1 MSPRKALP
9 TALALGLTLAAGA
22 HADEGMWMP
31 TQLPELAKPLQAA
44 GFKGNPADL
53 ANVTAPPLSAVVR
66 AGGGTGSFVSA
77 DGLLLTN
84 HHVAMGV
91 IQYNSSPEHD
101 LINGGF
107 IAKDRAD
114 ERPANPD
121 FRVLVTVGFDKVTD
135 QVLAQARGKTGRAYF
150 DAVDAASKQIVADC
164 EKDGSVRCSVANMY
178 YGTDFYRIAQLELSD
193 VRLVY
198 APPRAIGNY
207 GDEIDNFM
215 WPRHTGDFTLLR
227 AYVGKDG
234 KPAAYSKD
242 NVPYQAPAHLQMSVE
257 GPKEG
262 DYAMLAGYPG
272 ITYRHRTAAEFAG
285 QIDTVLPRRV
295 SVFQQMID
303 TIEAAT
309 AKDAQARTRYASQ
322 LQSLKNNRKR
332 AAGELEGLLRSDAKA
347 QRAADETAMLAATD
361 RKYQG
366 DIKALLANLSQGA
379 AVGERD
385 LLLDQMAAQSQL
397 LRSALLLERLRI
409 ESAKPDAQRECG
421 YQQRDQA
428 MIEGVL
434 KQVQR
439 RYAPEVEK
447 ALLTTLLTRY
457 QQLPDAQR
465 VAEFDA
471 AFGRTP
477 EQLAKALDTLY
488 AGTQLGDEAQRL
500 SRFTAAREGKALAAD
515 PLIAVAGPLVAAQL
529 RIENESKTREGEQLR
544 LRPAYMQALFA
555 WRAKQGRAVYPD
567 ANRTLRISYG
577 KVEALHPRDG
587 VTYSPVTTVAGIVEK
602 NTNAYPFDA
611 PKPLLAAI
619 AKGDFGSTA
628 DPALKT
634 QTVNFLTNLD
644 TTGGNSGSPV
654 LNAKGE
660 LIGLNFDS
668 NWESVSASWWFDPR
682 YKRAVHVDMRYLRWL
697 LAKVY
702 PAPELLKEMG
712 VRPSKPVPGRRP
724 PLPGGCPL
732 IPGRCPLSVGTDV
745 PVPTNGRDP
754 PDGPMVVTHRHDLP
768 ARPAVVIY

>member
-1 MSPRKALP
+1 MPARKPLSA
-9 TALALGLTLAAGA
+9 ALALGLTLAAGA

-31 TQLPELAKPLQAA
+31 TQLPDLAKPLKAA

-53 ANVTAPPLSAVVR
+53 ANVTAAPLSAVVR
-66 AGGGTGSFVSA
+66 AGGGTGSFVSE

-91 IQYNSSPEHD
+91 IQYNSTAEHN
-101 LINGGF
+101 LIDGGF
-107 IAKDRAD
+107 IAQGRSD
-114 ERPANPD
+114 ERPSNPD
-121 FRVLVTVGFDKVTD
+121 FRVLVTTGFDKVTD
-135 QVLAQARGKTGRAYF
+135 EVLRDARGKTGRAYF
-150 DAVDAASKQIVADC
+150 DAVDRASERLVAEC
-164 EKDGSVRCSVANMY
+164 EQEGNVRCSVADMY
-178 YGTDFYRIAQLELSD
+178 YGTDFYRIRQLELSD

-234 KPAAYSKD
+234 KPAAYSPD
-242 NVPYQAPAHLQMSVE
+242 NVPYHPPAHLKMAID
-257 GPKEG
+257 GPKTG
-262 DYAMLAGYPG
+262 DFAMLAGYPG

-285 QIDTVLPRRV
+285 QIDAVLPRRV
-295 SVFQQMID
+295 AVFQQMID
-303 TIEAAT
+303 TIEATT
-309 AKDAQARTRYASQ
+309 AKDAQARTRYAAQ

-332 AAGELEGLLRSDAKA
+332 AAGELEGLLRSDAKT
-347 QRAADETAMLAATD
+347 QRATDEAAMLKATD
-361 RKYQG
+361 ATWQP
-366 DIKALLANLSQGA
+366 DIQALLGSLSQGA
-379 AVGERD
+379 SMGERD
-385 LLLDQMAAQSQL
+385 FVLEQAAAQSQL

-409 ESAKPDAQRECG
+409 ESAKPDAERESG

-428 MIEGVL
+428 LIEGTL

-447 ALLTTLLTRY
+447 ALLTNLLTRY

-465 VAEFDA
+465 VPEFDA

-477 EQLAKALDTLY
+477 AALAKALDALY
-488 AGTQLGDEAQRL
+488 SGTRLGDEAERL
-500 SRFTAAREGKALAAD
+500 GRFAAAKEGKALAHD
-515 PLIAVAGPLVAAQL
+515 PLIDLAGPLVAAQL
-529 RIENESKTREGEQLR
+529 RLEDQRKEREGEQLR

-577 KVEALHPRDG
+577 KVEALSPRDA
-587 VTYSPVTTVAGIVEK
+587 VHFDPVTTVAGIVEK
-602 NTNAYPFDA
+602 NTNAFPFDA

-628 DPALKT
+628 DPVLKT

-654 LNAKGE
+654 LNARGE

-682 YKRAVHVDMRYLRWL
+682 FKRAVHVDMRYLRWL

-702 PAPELLKEMG
+702 PAPALLKEMG
-712 VRPSKPVPGRRP
+712 V
-724 PLPGGCPL
+724 
-732 IPGRCPLSVGTDV
+732 
-745 PVPTNGRDP
+745 
-754 PDGPMVVTHRHDLP
+754 P
-768 ARPAVVIY
+768 AE

>member
-1 MSPRKALP
+1 MPARKPLSA
-9 TALALGLTLAAGA
+9 ALALGLTLAAGA

-31 TQLPELAKPLQAA
+31 TQLPDLAKPLKAA

-53 ANVTAPPLSAVVR
+53 ANVTAAPLSAVVR
-66 AGGGTGSFVSA
+66 AGGGTGSFVSE

-91 IQYNSSPEHD
+91 IQYNTTAEHN
-101 LINGGF
+101 LIDGGF
-107 IAKDRAD
+107 IAQGRSD
-114 ERPANPD
+114 ERPSNPD
-121 FRVLVTVGFDKVTD
+121 FRVLVTTGFDKVTD
-135 QVLAQARGKTGRAYF
+135 EVLRDARGKTGRAYF
-150 DAVDAASKQIVADC
+150 DAVDRASKQLVAEC
-164 EKDGSVRCSVANMY
+164 EQEGNVRCSVADMY
-178 YGTDFYRIAQLELSD
+178 YGTDFYRIRQLELSD

-234 KPAAYSKD
+234 KPAAYSPD
-242 NVPYQAPAHLQMSVE
+242 NVPYHPPAHLKMAID
-257 GPKEG
+257 GPKTG
-262 DYAMLAGYPG
+262 DFAMLAGYPG

-285 QIDTVLPRRV
+285 QIDAVLPRRV
-295 SVFQQMID
+295 AVFQQMID

-309 AKDAQARTRYASQ
+309 AKDAQARTRYAAQ

-332 AAGELEGLLRSDAKA
+332 AAGELEGLLRSDAKT
-347 QRAADETAMLAATD
+347 QRATDEAAMLKATD
-361 RKYQG
+361 AAWQP
-366 DIKALLANLSQGA
+366 DIQALLGSLSQGA
-379 AVGERD
+379 AMGERD
-385 LLLDQMAAQSQL
+385 FVLEQAAAQSQL

-409 ESAKPDAQRECG
+409 ESAKPDAERESG

-428 MIEGVL
+428 LIEGTL

-439 RYAPEVEK
+439 RYAPAVEK
-447 ALLTTLLTRY
+447 ALLTDLLTRY

-465 VAEFDA
+465 VPEFDA

-477 EQLAKALDTLY
+477 VALAKALDALY
-488 AGTQLGDEAQRL
+488 SGTRLGVEAERL
-500 SRFTAAREGKALAAD
+500 GRFAAAKEGKALAHD
-515 PLIAVAGPLVAAQL
+515 PLIDLAGPLVAAQL
-529 RIENESKTREGEQLR
+529 RLEDQRKEREGEQLR

-577 KVEALHPRDG
+577 KVEALSPRDA
-587 VTYSPVTTVAGIVEK
+587 VHFDPVTTVAGIVEK
-602 NTNAYPFDA
+602 NTNAFPFDA

-628 DPALKT
+628 DPVLKT

-654 LNAKGE
+654 LNARGE

-682 YKRAVHVDMRYLRWL
+682 FKRAVHVDMRYLRWL

-712 VRPSKPVPGRRP
+712 V
-724 PLPGGCPL
+724 
-732 IPGRCPLSVGTDV
+732 
-745 PVPTNGRDP
+745 
-754 PDGPMVVTHRHDLP
+754 P
-768 ARPAVVIY
+768 AE

>member
-1 MSPRKALP
+1 MVPGCFVLPEMPMSARTALT
-9 TALALGLTLAAGA
+9 TALALALTLAASA

-31 TQLPELAKPLQAA
+31 TQLPELAKPLKAA

-91 IQYNSSPEHD
+91 IQYNSSPEHN
-101 LINGGF
+101 LIDNGF
-107 IAKDRAD
+107 IASGRSD

-121 FRVLVTVGFDKVTD
+121 FRVLVTTGFDKVTHE
-135 QVLAQARGKTGRAYF
+135 VLRDARGKTGRAYF
-150 DAVDAASKQIVADC
+150 DAVDKASKRLVAEC
-164 EKDGSVRCSVANMY
+164 ESAGNVRCSIADMY
-178 YGTDFYRIAQLELSD
+178 YGTDFYRIRQLELSD

-234 KPAAYSKD
+234 KPAAYSPD
-242 NVPYQAPAHLQMSVE
+242 NVPYQPPAHLKMALD
-257 GPKEG
+257 GPKTG

-285 QIDTVLPRRV
+285 QIDAVLPRRV
-295 SVFQQMID
+295 DVFQQMID

-347 QRAADETAMLAATD
+347 QRASDEAAMLQATD
-361 RKYQG
+361 AQYQG
-366 DIKALLANLSQGA
+366 DIQALFASLSQGA
-379 AVGERD
+379 SVGERD
-385 LLLDQMAAQSQL
+385 LLLDLAASQSQL
-397 LRSALLLERLRI
+397 LRSALMLERLRI
-409 ESAKPDAQRECG
+409 ESAKPDAERETG

-428 MIEGVL
+428 LIEGTL

-439 RYAPEVEK
+439 RYAPAVEK
-447 ALLTTLLTRY
+447 ALLTNLLTRY

-465 VAEFDA
+465 VPEFDA

-477 EQLAKALDTLY
+477 AALAKALDTLY
-488 AGTQLGDEAQRL
+488 AGTVLGDEAQRL
-500 SRFTAAREGKALAAD
+500 SRFAAAKEGKALAAD
-515 PLIAVAGPLVAAQL
+515 PLIDLAGPLVAAQL
-529 RIENESKTREGEQLR
+529 RLEDQRKQREGEQLR

-577 KVEALHPRDG
+577 KVEALSPRDA
-587 VTYSPVTTVAGIVEK
+587 VHFDPVTTVAGIVEK

-628 DPALKT
+628 DPVLKT

-654 LNAKGE
+654 LNARGE

-682 YKRAVHVDMRYLRWL
+682 FKRAVHVDMRYLRWL

-712 VRPSKPVPGRRP
+712 
-724 PLPGGCPL
+724 
-732 IPGRCPLSVGTDV
+732 
-745 PVPTNGRDP
+745 
-754 PDGPMVVTHRHDLP
+754 LP
-768 ARPAVVIY
+768 AE

>member
-1 MSPRKALP
+1 MPARKPLSA
-9 TALALGLTLAAGA
+9 ALALGLTLAAGA

-31 TQLPELAKPLQAA
+31 TQLPDLAKPLKAA

-53 ANVTAPPLSAVVR
+53 ANVTAAPLSAVVR
-66 AGGGTGSFVSA
+66 AGGGTGSFVSE

-91 IQYNSSPEHD
+91 IQYNTTAEHN
-101 LINGGF
+101 LIDGGF
-107 IAKDRAD
+107 IAQGRSD
-114 ERPANPD
+114 ERPSNPD
-121 FRVLVTVGFDKVTD
+121 FRVLVTTGFDKVTD
-135 QVLAQARGKTGRAYF
+135 EVLRDARGKTGRAYF
-150 DAVDAASKQIVADC
+150 DAVDRASKRLVAEC
-164 EKDGSVRCSVANMY
+164 EQEGNVRCSVADMY
-178 YGTDFYRIAQLELSD
+178 YGTDFYRIRQLELSD

-234 KPAAYSKD
+234 KPAAYSPD
-242 NVPYQAPAHLQMSVE
+242 NVPYHPPAHLKMAVD
-257 GPKEG
+257 GPKTG
-262 DYAMLAGYPG
+262 DFAMLAGYPG

-295 SVFQQMID
+295 AVFQQMID
-303 TIEAAT
+303 TIEAAA
-309 AKDAQARTRYASQ
+309 AKDAQARTRYAAQ

-332 AAGELEGLLRSDAKA
+332 AAGELEGLLRSDART
-347 QRAADETAMLAATD
+347 QRATDEAAMLKATD
-361 RKYQG
+361 AALQP
-366 DIKALLANLSQGA
+366 DIQALLGSLSQGA
-379 AVGERD
+379 SMGERD
-385 LLLDQMAAQSQL
+385 FVLEQAAAQSQL

-409 ESAKPDAQRECG
+409 ESAKPDAERESG

-428 MIEGVL
+428 LIEGTL

-439 RYAPEVEK
+439 RYAPSVEK
-447 ALLTTLLTRY
+447 ALLTDLLTRY

-465 VAEFDA
+465 VPEFDA

-477 EQLAKALDTLY
+477 AALAKALDALY
-488 AGTQLGDEAQRL
+488 SGTRLGDEAERL
-500 SRFTAAREGKALAAD
+500 SRFAAAKEGRPLAHD
-515 PLIAVAGPLVAAQL
+515 PLIDLAGPLVIAQL
-529 RIENESKTREGEQLR
+529 RLEDQRKEREGEQLR

-577 KVEALHPRDG
+577 KVEALSPRDA
-587 VTYSPVTTVAGIVEK
+587 VRFDPVTTVAGIVEK

-628 DPALKT
+628 DPVLKT

-654 LNAKGE
+654 LNARGE

-682 YKRAVHVDMRYLRWL
+682 FKRAVHVDMRYLRWL

-702 PAPELLKEMG
+702 PAPGLLQEMG
-712 VRPSKPVPGRRP
+712 V
-724 PLPGGCPL
+724 
-732 IPGRCPLSVGTDV
+732 
-745 PVPTNGRDP
+745 
-754 PDGPMVVTHRHDLP
+754 P
-768 ARPAVVIY
+768 AE

>member
-1 MSPRKALP
+1 MNRKPLTA
-9 TALALGLTLAAGA
+9 ALALGLAVAATA

-31 TQLPELAKPLQAA
+31 TQLPELAKSMKAA
-44 GFKGNPADL
+44 GFKGNPSGLAD
-53 ANVTAPPLSAVVR
+53 VTAPPLSAVVR
-66 AGGGTGSFVSA
+66 AGGGTGSFVSPE
-77 DGLLLTN
+77 GLLLTN

-101 LINGGF
+101 FIADGF
-107 IAKDRAD
+107 IATGRAD

-121 FRVLVTVGFDKVTD
+121 FRVMVTVGFDKVTD
-135 QVLAQARGKTGRAYF
+135 EVLADARGKTGRAYY
-150 DAVDAASKQIVADC
+150 DAVDRAGKRIVAEC
-164 EKDGSVRCSVANMY
+164 EADGAVRCSVANMY
-178 YGTDFYRIAQLELSD
+178 YGTDFYRIRQLELQD

-227 AYVGKDG
+227 AYVGRDG
-234 KPAAYSKD
+234 KPAAYSPD
-242 NVPYQAPAHLQMSVE
+242 NVPYAPPAHLKLSLE

-272 ITYRHRTAAEFAG
+272 ITYRHRTAGEFAS

-295 SVFQQMID
+295 EVFQQLID

-309 AKDAQARTRYASQ
+309 AADAAARTRYASQ

-332 AAGELEGLLRSDAKA
+332 AAGELEGLLRSDAKTR
-347 QRAADETAMLAATD
+347 RAADEQAMLAATD
-361 RKYQG
+361 GKYRG
-366 DIKALLANLSQGA
+366 DIDALLVSLSQGDA
-379 AVGERD
+379 LAERD
-385 LLLDQMAAQSQL
+385 FLLELIAGQTQL

-409 ESAKPDAQRECG
+409 ESTRPDAERESG

-428 MIEGVL
+428 LIEGTL

-439 RYAPEVEK
+439 RYDPAVEK
-447 ALLTTLLTRY
+447 VLLTALLTRY

-465 VAEFDA
+465 VPEFDA

-477 EQLAKALDTLY
+477 AQLGKALDALY
-488 AGTQLGDEAQRL
+488 AGTRLGEEGERL
-500 SRFTAAREGKALAAD
+500 ARFAAAREGKPLAAD
-515 PLIAVAGPLVAAQL
+515 PLLAATAPLVAAQL
-529 RIENESKTREGEQLR
+529 RLENERKEREGEQLR

-555 WRAKQGRAVYPD
+555 WRSSQGRALYPD

-577 KVEALHPRDG
+577 KVEALHPRDA
-587 VTYSPVTTVAGIVEK
+587 VHFPPVTTVAGIVEK
-602 NTNAYPFDA
+602 NTDAYPFDA
-611 PKPLLAAI
+611 PRPLLDAI
-619 AKGDFGSTA
+619 AKGDFGNTA

-668 NWESVSASWWFDPR
+668 NWESVSANWWFDPR
-682 YKRAVHVDMRYLRWL
+682 YKRAVHVDMRYMRWL
-697 LAKVY
+697 MAKVY
-702 PAPELLKEMG
+702 PAPGLLAEMG
-712 VRPSKPVPGRRP
+712 VPQE
-724 PLPGGCPL
+724 
-732 IPGRCPLSVGTDV
+732 
-745 PVPTNGRDP
+745 
-754 PDGPMVVTHRHDLP
+754 
-768 ARPAVVIY
+768 

>member
-1 MSPRKALP
+1 MPARKPLSA
-9 TALALGLTLAAGA
+9 ALALGLTLAAGA

-31 TQLPELAKPLQAA
+31 TQLPDLAKPLKAA

-53 ANVTAPPLSAVVR
+53 ANVTAAPLSAVVR
-66 AGGGTGSFVSA
+66 AGGGTGSFVSE

-91 IQYNSSPEHD
+91 IQYNSTAEHN
-101 LINGGF
+101 LIDGGF
-107 IAKDRAD
+107 IAQGRSD
-114 ERPANPD
+114 ERPSNPD
-121 FRVLVTVGFDKVTD
+121 FRVLVTTGFDKVTD
-135 QVLAQARGKTGRAYF
+135 EVLRDARGKTGRAYF
-150 DAVDAASKQIVADC
+150 DAVDRASKRLVAEC
-164 EKDGSVRCSVANMY
+164 EQEGNVRCSVADMY
-178 YGTDFYRIAQLELSD
+178 YGTDFYRIRQLELSD

-234 KPAAYSKD
+234 KPAAYSPD
-242 NVPYQAPAHLQMSVE
+242 NVPYHPPAHLKMAID
-257 GPKEG
+257 GPKTG
-262 DYAMLAGYPG
+262 DFAMLAGYPG

-295 SVFQQMID
+295 AVFQQMID
-303 TIEAAT
+303 TIEATT
-309 AKDAQARTRYASQ
+309 AKDAQARTRYAAQ

-332 AAGELEGLLRSDAKA
+332 AAGELEGLLRSDAKT
-347 QRAADETAMLAATD
+347 QRATDEAAMLKATD
-361 RKYQG
+361 ATWQP
-366 DIKALLANLSQGA
+366 DIQALLGSLSKGA
-379 AVGERD
+379 SMGERD
-385 LLLDQMAAQSQL
+385 FVLEQAAAQSQL

-409 ESAKPDAQRECG
+409 ESAKPDAERESG

-428 MIEGVL
+428 LIEGTL

-447 ALLTTLLTRY
+447 ALLTNLLTRY

-465 VAEFDA
+465 VPEFDA

-477 EQLAKALDTLY
+477 AALAKALDALY
-488 AGTQLGDEAQRL
+488 SGTRLGDEAERL
-500 SRFTAAREGKALAAD
+500 SRFAAAKEGKALAHD
-515 PLIAVAGPLVAAQL
+515 PLIDLAGPLVAAQL
-529 RIENESKTREGEQLR
+529 RLEGERKEREGEQLR

-577 KVEALHPRDG
+577 KVEALSPRDA
-587 VTYSPVTTVAGIVEK
+587 VHFDPVTTVAGIVEK
-602 NTNAYPFDA
+602 NTNAFPFDA

-628 DPALKT
+628 DPVLKT

-654 LNAKGE
+654 LNARGE

-682 YKRAVHVDMRYLRWL
+682 FKRAVHVDMRYLRWL

-702 PAPELLKEMG
+702 PAPALLKEMG
-712 VRPSKPVPGRRP
+712 V
-724 PLPGGCPL
+724 
-732 IPGRCPLSVGTDV
+732 
-745 PVPTNGRDP
+745 
-754 PDGPMVVTHRHDLP
+754 P
-768 ARPAVVIY
+768 AE

>member
-1 MSPRKALP
+1 MPARTPLVA
-9 TALALGLTLAAGA
+9 ALALGLTFAAGA

-31 TQLPELAKPLQAA
+31 TQLPDLAKPLKAA

-66 AGGGTGSFVSA
+66 AGGGTGSFVSD

-91 IQYNSSPEHD
+91 IQYNSTAEHN
-101 LINGGF
+101 LIDGGF
-107 IAKDRAD
+107 IAQGRAD
-114 ERPANPD
+114 ERPSNPD
-121 FRVLVTVGFDKVTD
+121 FRVLVTTGFDKVTD
-135 QVLAQARGKTGRAYF
+135 EVLRDARGKTGRAYF
-150 DAVDAASKQIVADC
+150 DAVDRASKRLVAEC
-164 EKDGSVRCSVANMY
+164 EQEGNVRCSVADMY
-178 YGTDFYRIAQLELSD
+178 YGTDFYRIRQLELSD

-234 KPAAYSKD
+234 KPAAYSPD
-242 NVPYQAPAHLQMSVE
+242 NVPYHPPAHLKMAID
-257 GPKEG
+257 GPKTG

-285 QIDTVLPRRV
+285 QIDAVLPRRV
-295 SVFQQMID
+295 AVFQQMID

-309 AKDAQARTRYASQ
+309 AKDAQARTRYAAQ

-332 AAGELEGLLRSDAKA
+332 AAGELEGLLRSDAKT
-347 QRAADETAMLAATD
+347 QRAADEAAMLKATD
-361 RKYQG
+361 AAWQP
-366 DIKALLANLSQGA
+366 DIQALFGSLSQGA
-379 AVGERD
+379 SMGERD
-385 LLLDQMAAQSQL
+385 FVLEQAATQSQL
-397 LRSALLLERLRI
+397 LRSALMLERLRI
-409 ESAKPDAQRECG
+409 ESAKPDAERESG

-428 MIEGVL
+428 LIEGTL

-439 RYAPEVEK
+439 RYAPDVEK
-447 ALLTTLLTRY
+447 ALLTDLFTRY

-465 VAEFDA
+465 LPEFDA

-477 EQLAKALDTLY
+477 AALAKALDTLY
-488 AGTQLGDEAQRL
+488 AGTRLGEEAERL
-500 SRFTAAREGKALAAD
+500 TRFAAAKSGQPLAHD
-515 PLIAVAGPLVAAQL
+515 PLIDLAGPLVAAQL
-529 RIENESKTREGEQLR
+529 RLEDQRKDREGEQLR

-577 KVEALHPRDG
+577 KVEALSPRDA
-587 VTYSPVTTVAGIVEK
+587 VHFDPVTTVAGIVEK
-602 NTNAYPFDA
+602 NTNAFPFDA

-628 DPALKT
+628 DPVLKT

-654 LNAKGE
+654 LNARGE

-682 YKRAVHVDMRYLRWL
+682 FKRAVHVDMRYLRWL

-712 VRPSKPVPGRRP
+712 V
-724 PLPGGCPL
+724 
-732 IPGRCPLSVGTDV
+732 
-745 PVPTNGRDP
+745 
-754 PDGPMVVTHRHDLP
+754 P
-768 ARPAVVIY
+768 AN

>member
-1 MSPRKALP
+1 MPARKPLSA
-9 TALALGLTLAAGA
+9 ALALGLTLAAGA

-31 TQLPELAKPLQAA
+31 TQLPDLAKPLKAA

-53 ANVTAPPLSAVVR
+53 ANVTAAPLSAVVR
-66 AGGGTGSFVSA
+66 AGGGTGSFVSE

-91 IQYNSSPEHD
+91 IQYNTTAEHN
-101 LINGGF
+101 LIDGGF
-107 IAKDRAD
+107 IAQGRTD
-114 ERPANPD
+114 ERPSNPD
-121 FRVLVTVGFDKVTD
+121 FRVLVTTGFDKVTD
-135 QVLAQARGKTGRAYF
+135 EVLRDARGKTGRAYF
-150 DAVDAASKQIVADC
+150 DAVDRASKQLVAEC
-164 EKDGSVRCSVANMY
+164 EQEGNVRCSVADMY
-178 YGTDFYRIAQLELSD
+178 YGTDFYRIRQLELSD

-234 KPAAYSKD
+234 KPAAYSPD
-242 NVPYQAPAHLQMSVE
+242 NVPYHPPAHLKMAID
-257 GPKEG
+257 GPKTG
-262 DYAMLAGYPG
+262 DFAMLAGYPG

-285 QIDTVLPRRV
+285 QIDAVLPRRV
-295 SVFQQMID
+295 AVFQQMID

-309 AKDAQARTRYASQ
+309 AKDAQARTRYAAQ

-332 AAGELEGLLRSDAKA
+332 AAGELEGLLRSDAKT
-347 QRAADETAMLAATD
+347 QRATDEAAMLKVTDAAW
-361 RKYQG
+361 QP
-366 DIKALLANLSQGA
+366 DIQALLGSLSQGA
-379 AVGERD
+379 SMGERD
-385 LLLDQMAAQSQL
+385 FVLEQAAAQSQL

-409 ESAKPDAQRECG
+409 ESAKPDAERESG

-428 MIEGVL
+428 LIEGTL

-439 RYAPEVEK
+439 RYAPAVEK
-447 ALLTTLLTRY
+447 ALLTDLLTRY

-465 VAEFDA
+465 VPEFDA

-477 EQLAKALDTLY
+477 AALAKALDALY
-488 AGTQLGDEAQRL
+488 SGTRLGDEAERL
-500 SRFTAAREGKALAAD
+500 GRFAAAKEGKALAHD
-515 PLIAVAGPLVAAQL
+515 PLIDLAGPLVAAQL
-529 RIENESKTREGEQLR
+529 RLEDQRKEREGEQLR

-577 KVEALHPRDG
+577 KVEALSPRDA
-587 VTYSPVTTVAGIVEK
+587 VHFDPVTTVAGIVEK
-602 NTNAYPFDA
+602 NTNAFPFDA

-628 DPALKT
+628 DPVLKT

-654 LNAKGE
+654 LNARGE

-682 YKRAVHVDMRYLRWL
+682 FKRAVHVDMRYLRWL

-702 PAPELLKEMG
+702 PAPALLKEMG
-712 VRPSKPVPGRRP
+712 V
-724 PLPGGCPL
+724 
-732 IPGRCPLSVGTDV
+732 
-745 PVPTNGRDP
+745 
-754 PDGPMVVTHRHDLP
+754 P
-768 ARPAVVIY
+768 AE

>member
-1 MSPRKALP
+1 MSLRNALP
-9 TALALGLTLAAGA
+9 TALAIGLGLAATA
-22 HADEGMWMP
+22 QADEGMWMP
-31 TQLPELAKPLQAA
+31 TQLPDLAEPLAKA
-44 GFKGNPADL
+44 GFRGDPAAL
-53 ANVTAPPLSAVVR
+53 ADVTAPPLSAVVR

-91 IQYNSSPEHD
+91 IQYNSTPQHD
-101 LINGGF
+101 LINEGF
-107 IAKDRAD
+107 IARDRAD

-135 QVLAQARGKTGRAYF
+135 EVLAKARGKTGRAYH
-150 DAVDAASKQIVADC
+150 DAVDRARKQIVAAC
-164 EKDGSVRCSVANMY
+164 EAPGNVRCSVADMY
-178 YGTDFYRIAQLELSD
+178 YGTDFYRVTQLELSD

-234 KPAAYSKD
+234 KPAAYSPD
-242 NVPYQAPAHLQMSVE
+242 NVPYQAPAHLKMSVE
-257 GPKEG
+257 GPEAG

-272 ITYRHRTAAEFAG
+272 ITYRHRTAAEFAS

-295 SVFQQMID
+295 ALFQQLID

-309 AKDAQARTRYASQ
+309 AADPQARTRYASQ

-347 QRAADETAMLAATD
+347 QRAADEQAMLAATD
-361 RKYQG
+361 ARYQG
-366 DIKALLANLSQGA
+366 DIRALLATLSQGA

-385 LLLDQMAAQSQL
+385 LLLDTMAAQSQL
-397 LRSALLLERLRI
+397 LRSALTLERLRI
-409 ESAKPDAQRECG
+409 ESAKPDAERESG
-421 YQQRDQA
+421 FQQRDQA
-428 MIEGVL
+428 LIEGVL

-439 RYAPEVEK
+439 RYDPAVEK
-447 ALLTTLLTRY
+447 ALLAALLVRY

-471 AFGRTP
+471 AFGRNP
-477 EQLAKALDTLY
+477 ARMGKVLDDLY
-488 AGTQLGDEAQRL
+488 ANTRLGSEDERL
-500 SRFTAAREGKALAAD
+500 SRFAAARQGKALAPD
-515 PLIAVAGPLVAAQL
+515 PLIALAGPLVAAQL
-529 RIENESKTREGEQLR
+529 RLENQAKQRDGEQLR

-577 KVEALHPRDG
+577 KVEALHPRDA
-587 VTYSPVTTVAGIVEK
+587 VSFAPVTTVAGIVEK
-602 NTNAYPFDA
+602 NTDAYPFDA

-619 AKGDFGSTA
+619 AKGDFGTTA
-628 DPALKT
+628 DPALGT

-702 PAPELLKEMG
+702 PAPALLEEMG
-712 VRPSKPVPGRRP
+712 V
-724 PLPGGCPL
+724 
-732 IPGRCPLSVGTDV
+732 
-745 PVPTNGRDP
+745 
-754 PDGPMVVTHRHDLP
+754 P
-768 ARPAVVIY
+768 AE

>member
-135 QVLAQARGKTGRAYF
+135 QVLAQAKGKTGRAYF
-150 DAVDAASKQIVADC
+150 DAVDAASKQIVAEC

-285 QIDTVLPRRV
+285 QIDAVLPRRV

-347 QRAADETAMLAATD
+347 QRAADETAMLAVTD

-385 LLLDQMAAQSQL
+385 LLLDQIAAQSQL

-409 ESAKPDAQRECG
+409 ESAKPDAQRESG

-457 QQLPDAQR
+457 Q
-465 VAEFDA
+465 
-471 AFGRTP
+471 
-477 EQLAKALDTLY
+477 
-488 AGTQLGDEAQRL
+488 
-500 SRFTAAREGKALAAD
+500 
-515 PLIAVAGPLVAAQL
+515 
-529 RIENESKTREGEQLR
+529 
-544 LRPAYMQALFA
+544 
-555 WRAKQGRAVYPD
+555 
-567 ANRTLRISYG
+567 
-577 KVEALHPRDG
+577 
-587 VTYSPVTTVAGIVEK
+587 
-602 NTNAYPFDA
+602 
-611 PKPLLAAI
+611 
-619 AKGDFGSTA
+619 
-628 DPALKT
+628 
-634 QTVNFLTNLD
+634 
-644 TTGGNSGSPV
+644 
-654 LNAKGE
+654 
-660 LIGLNFDS
+660 
-668 NWESVSASWWFDPR
+668 
-682 YKRAVHVDMRYLRWL
+682 
-697 LAKVY
+697 
-702 PAPELLKEMG
+702 
-712 VRPSKPVPGRRP
+712 
-724 PLPGGCPL
+724 
-732 IPGRCPLSVGTDV
+732 
-745 PVPTNGRDP
+745 
-754 PDGPMVVTHRHDLP
+754 
-768 ARPAVVIY
+768 

>member
-1 MSPRKALP
+1 MPARKPLSA
-9 TALALGLTLAAGA
+9 ALALGLTLAAGA

-31 TQLPELAKPLQAA
+31 TQLPDLAKPLKAA

-53 ANVTAPPLSAVVR
+53 ANVTAAPLSAVVR
-66 AGGGTGSFVSA
+66 AGGGTGSFVSE

-91 IQYNSSPEHD
+91 IQYNTTAEHN
-101 LINGGF
+101 LIDGGF
-107 IAKDRAD
+107 IAQGRSD
-114 ERPANPD
+114 ERPSNPD
-121 FRVLVTVGFDKVTD
+121 FRVLVTTGFDKVTD
-135 QVLAQARGKTGRAYF
+135 EVLRDARGKTGRAYF
-150 DAVDAASKQIVADC
+150 DAVDRASKQLVAEC
-164 EKDGSVRCSVANMY
+164 EQEGNVRCSVADMY
-178 YGTDFYRIAQLELSD
+178 YGTDFYRIRQLELSD

-234 KPAAYSKD
+234 KPAAYSPD
-242 NVPYQAPAHLQMSVE
+242 NVPYHPPAHLKMAID
-257 GPKEG
+257 GPKTG
-262 DYAMLAGYPG
+262 DFAMLAGYPG

-285 QIDTVLPRRV
+285 QIDAVLPRRV
-295 SVFQQMID
+295 AVFQQMID

-309 AKDAQARTRYASQ
+309 AKDAQARTRYAAQ

-332 AAGELEGLLRSDAKA
+332 AAGELEGLLRSDAKT
-347 QRAADETAMLAATD
+347 QRATDEAAMLKATD
-361 RKYQG
+361 AAWQP
-366 DIKALLANLSQGA
+366 DIQALLGSLSQGA
-379 AVGERD
+379 AMGERD
-385 LLLDQMAAQSQL
+385 FVLEQAAAQSQL

-409 ESAKPDAQRECG
+409 ESAKPDAERESG

-428 MIEGVL
+428 LIEGTL

-439 RYAPEVEK
+439 RYAPAVEK
-447 ALLTTLLTRY
+447 ALLTDLLTRY

-465 VAEFDA
+465 VPEFDA

-477 EQLAKALDTLY
+477 AALAKALDALY
-488 AGTQLGDEAQRL
+488 SGTRLGDEAERL
-500 SRFTAAREGKALAAD
+500 GRFAAAKEGKALAHD
-515 PLIAVAGPLVAAQL
+515 PLIDLAGPLVAAQL
-529 RIENESKTREGEQLR
+529 RLEDQRKEREGEQLR

-577 KVEALHPRDG
+577 KVEALSPRDA
-587 VTYSPVTTVAGIVEK
+587 VHFDPVTTVAGIVEK
-602 NTNAYPFDA
+602 NTNAFPFDA

-628 DPALKT
+628 DPVLKT

-654 LNAKGE
+654 LNARGE

-682 YKRAVHVDMRYLRWL
+682 FKRAVHVDMRYLRWL

-712 VRPSKPVPGRRP
+712 V
-724 PLPGGCPL
+724 
-732 IPGRCPLSVGTDV
+732 
-745 PVPTNGRDP
+745 
-754 PDGPMVVTHRHDLP
+754 P
-768 ARPAVVIY
+768 AE

>member
-1 MSPRKALP
+1 MPARKPLSA
-9 TALALGLTLAAGA
+9 ALALGLTLAAGA

-31 TQLPELAKPLQAA
+31 TQLPDLAKPLKAA

-53 ANVTAPPLSAVVR
+53 ANVTAAPLSAVVR
-66 AGGGTGSFVSA
+66 AGGGTGSFVSE

-91 IQYNSSPEHD
+91 IQYNSTAEHN
-101 LINGGF
+101 LIDGGF
-107 IAKDRAD
+107 IAQGRSD
-114 ERPANPD
+114 ERPSNPD
-121 FRVLVTVGFDKVTD
+121 FRVLVTTGFDKVTD
-135 QVLAQARGKTGRAYF
+135 EVLRDARGKTGRAYF
-150 DAVDAASKQIVADC
+150 DAVDRASKRLVAEC
-164 EKDGSVRCSVANMY
+164 EQEGNVRCSVADMY
-178 YGTDFYRIAQLELSD
+178 YGTDFYRIRQLELSD

-234 KPAAYSKD
+234 KPAAYSPD
-242 NVPYQAPAHLQMSVE
+242 NVPYHPPAHLKMAID
-257 GPKEG
+257 GPKTG
-262 DYAMLAGYPG
+262 DFAMLAGYPG

-285 QIDTVLPRRV
+285 QIDAVLPRRV
-295 SVFQQMID
+295 AVFQQMID
-303 TIEAAT
+303 TIEATT
-309 AKDAQARTRYASQ
+309 AKDAQARTRYAAQ

-332 AAGELEGLLRSDAKA
+332 AAGELEGLLRSDAKT
-347 QRAADETAMLAATD
+347 QRATDEAAMLKATD
-361 RKYQG
+361 ATWQP
-366 DIKALLANLSQGA
+366 DIQALLGSLSKGA
-379 AVGERD
+379 SMGERD
-385 LLLDQMAAQSQL
+385 FVLEQAAAQSQL

-409 ESAKPDAQRECG
+409 ESARPDAERESG

-428 MIEGVL
+428 LIEGTL

-447 ALLTTLLTRY
+447 ALLTNLLTRY

-465 VAEFDA
+465 VPEFDA

-477 EQLAKALDTLY
+477 AALAKALDALY
-488 AGTQLGDEAQRL
+488 SGTRLGDEAERL
-500 SRFTAAREGKALAAD
+500 SRFAAAKEGKALAHD
-515 PLIAVAGPLVAAQL
+515 PLIDLAGPLVAAQL
-529 RIENESKTREGEQLR
+529 RLEGERKEREGEQLR

-577 KVEALHPRDG
+577 KVEALSPRDA
-587 VTYSPVTTVAGIVEK
+587 VHFDPVTTVAGIVEK
-602 NTNAYPFDA
+602 NTNAFPFDA

-628 DPALKT
+628 DPVLKT

-654 LNAKGE
+654 LNARGE

-682 YKRAVHVDMRYLRWL
+682 FKRAVHVDMRYLRWL

-702 PAPELLKEMG
+702 PAPALLTEMG
-712 VRPSKPVPGRRP
+712 V
-724 PLPGGCPL
+724 
-732 IPGRCPLSVGTDV
+732 
-745 PVPTNGRDP
+745 
-754 PDGPMVVTHRHDLP
+754 P
-768 ARPAVVIY
+768 AE

>member
-1 MSPRKALP
+1 MPARKPLSA
-9 TALALGLTLAAGA
+9 ALALGLTLAAGA

-31 TQLPELAKPLQAA
+31 TQLPDLAKPLKAA

-53 ANVTAPPLSAVVR
+53 ANVTAAPLSAVVR
-66 AGGGTGSFVSA
+66 AGGGTGSFVSE

-91 IQYNSSPEHD
+91 IQYNSTAEHN
-101 LINGGF
+101 LIDGGF
-107 IAKDRAD
+107 IAQGRSD
-114 ERPANPD
+114 ERPSNPD
-121 FRVLVTVGFDKVTD
+121 FRVLVTTGFDKVTD
-135 QVLAQARGKTGRAYF
+135 EVLRDARGKTGRAYF
-150 DAVDAASKQIVADC
+150 DAVDRASKRLVAEC
-164 EKDGSVRCSVANMY
+164 EQEGNVRCSVADMY
-178 YGTDFYRIAQLELSD
+178 YGTDFYRIRQLELSD

-234 KPAAYSKD
+234 KPAAYSPD
-242 NVPYQAPAHLQMSVE
+242 NVPYHPPAHLKMAID
-257 GPKEG
+257 GPKTG
-262 DYAMLAGYPG
+262 DFAMLAGYPG

-285 QIDTVLPRRV
+285 QIDAVLPRRV
-295 SVFQQMID
+295 AVFQQMID
-303 TIEAAT
+303 TIEATT
-309 AKDAQARTRYASQ
+309 AKDAQARTRYAAQ

-332 AAGELEGLLRSDAKA
+332 AAGELEGLLRSDAKT
-347 QRAADETAMLAATD
+347 QRATDEAAMLKATD
-361 RKYQG
+361 ATWQP
-366 DIKALLANLSQGA
+366 DIQALLGSLSQGA
-379 AVGERD
+379 SMGERD
-385 LLLDQMAAQSQL
+385 FVLEQAAAQSQL

-409 ESAKPDAQRECG
+409 ESAKPDAERESG

-428 MIEGVL
+428 LIEGTL

-447 ALLTTLLTRY
+447 ALLTNLLTRY

-465 VAEFDA
+465 VPEFDA

-477 EQLAKALDTLY
+477 AALAKALDALY
-488 AGTQLGDEAQRL
+488 SGTRLGDEAERL
-500 SRFTAAREGKALAAD
+500 SRFAAAKEGKALAHD
-515 PLIAVAGPLVAAQL
+515 PLIDLAGPLVAAQL
-529 RIENESKTREGEQLR
+529 RLEGERKEREGEQLR

-577 KVEALHPRDG
+577 KVEALSPRDA
-587 VTYSPVTTVAGIVEK
+587 VHFDPVTTVAGIVEK
-602 NTNAYPFDA
+602 NTNAFPFDA

-654 LNAKGE
+654 LNARGE

-682 YKRAVHVDMRYLRWL
+682 FKRAVHVDMRYLRWL

-702 PAPELLKEMG
+702 PAPALLTEMG
-712 VRPSKPVPGRRP
+712 V
-724 PLPGGCPL
+724 
-732 IPGRCPLSVGTDV
+732 
-745 PVPTNGRDP
+745 
-754 PDGPMVVTHRHDLP
+754 P
-768 ARPAVVIY
+768 AE

>member
-1 MSPRKALP
+1 MPARKPLSA
-9 TALALGLTLAAGA
+9 ALALGLTLAAAA

-31 TQLPELAKPLQAA
+31 TQLPDLAKPLKAA

-66 AGGGTGSFVSA
+66 AGGGTGSFVSG

-91 IQYNSSPEHD
+91 IQYNSTPEHN
-101 LINGGF
+101 LIDGGF
-107 IAKDRAD
+107 IAQGRAD
-114 ERPANPD
+114 ERPSNPD
-121 FRVLVTVGFDKVTD
+121 FRVLVTTGFDKVTD
-135 QVLAQARGKTGRAYF
+135 EVLRDARGKTGRAYF
-150 DAVDAASKQIVADC
+150 DAVDRASKRLVAEC
-164 EKDGSVRCSVANMY
+164 EQEGNVRCSVADMY
-178 YGTDFYRIAQLELSD
+178 YGTDFYRIRQLELSD

-234 KPAAYSKD
+234 KPAAYSPD
-242 NVPYQAPAHLQMSVE
+242 NVPYHPPAHLKMSVD
-257 GPKEG
+257 GPKAG
-262 DYAMLAGYPG
+262 DFAMLAGYPG

-285 QIDTVLPRRV
+285 QIDAVLPRRV
-295 SVFQQMID
+295 AVFQQMID

-309 AKDAQARTRYASQ
+309 ARDAQARTRYAAQ

-332 AAGELEGLLRSDAKA
+332 AAGELEGLLRSDAKT
-347 QRAADETAMLAATD
+347 QRATDEAAMLKATD
-361 RKYQG
+361 AAYQT
-366 DIKALLANLSQGA
+366 DIQALLGSLSQGA
-379 AVGERD
+379 AMGERD
-385 LLLDQMAAQSQL
+385 FVLEQAATQSQL
-397 LRSALLLERLRI
+397 LRSALMLERLRI
-409 ESAKPDAQRECG
+409 ESAKPDAERESG

-428 MIEGVL
+428 LIEGTL

-447 ALLTTLLTRY
+447 ALLTNLLTRY

-465 VAEFDA
+465 VPEFDA

-477 EQLAKALDTLY
+477 ASLAKALDGLY
-488 AGTQLGDEAQRL
+488 ASTRLGEEAERL
-500 SRFTAAREGKALAAD
+500 NRFAAAREGRPLAHD
-515 PLIAVAGPLVAAQL
+515 PLIDLAGPLVAAQL
-529 RIENESKTREGEQLR
+529 RLEDQRKEREGEQLR

-567 ANRTLRISYG
+567 ANRTLRVSYG
-577 KVEALHPRDG
+577 RVEALSPRDA
-587 VTYSPVTTVAGIVEK
+587 VHFDPVTTVAGIVEK
-602 NTNAYPFDA
+602 NTNAFPFDA

-654 LNAKGE
+654 LNARGE

-682 YKRAVHVDMRYLRWL
+682 FKRAVHVDMRYLRWL

-712 VRPSKPVPGRRP
+712 V
-724 PLPGGCPL
+724 
-732 IPGRCPLSVGTDV
+732 
-745 PVPTNGRDP
+745 
-754 PDGPMVVTHRHDLP
+754 P
-768 ARPAVVIY
+768 AE

>member
-1 MSPRKALP
+1 MPARKPLSA
-9 TALALGLTLAAGA
+9 ALALGLTLAAAA

-31 TQLPELAKPLQAA
+31 TQLPDLAKPLKAA

-66 AGGGTGSFVSA
+66 AGGGTGSFVSG

-91 IQYNSSPEHD
+91 IQYNSTPEHN
-101 LINGGF
+101 LIDGGF
-107 IAKDRAD
+107 IAQGRAD
-114 ERPANPD
+114 ERPSNPD
-121 FRVLVTVGFDKVTD
+121 FRVLVTTGFDKVTD
-135 QVLAQARGKTGRAYF
+135 EVLRDARGKTGRAYF
-150 DAVDAASKQIVADC
+150 DAVDRASKRLVAEC
-164 EKDGSVRCSVANMY
+164 EQEGNVRCSVADMY
-178 YGTDFYRIAQLELSD
+178 YGTDFYRIRQLELSD

-234 KPAAYSKD
+234 KPAAYSPD
-242 NVPYQAPAHLQMSVE
+242 NVPYHPPAHLKMSVD
-257 GPKEG
+257 GPKAG
-262 DYAMLAGYPG
+262 DFAMLAGYPG

-285 QIDTVLPRRV
+285 QIDAVLPRRV
-295 SVFQQMID
+295 AVFQQMID

-309 AKDAQARTRYASQ
+309 ARDAQARTRYAAQ

-332 AAGELEGLLRSDAKA
+332 AAGELEGLLRSDAKT
-347 QRAADETAMLAATD
+347 QRATDEAAMLKATD
-361 RKYQG
+361 AAYQT
-366 DIKALLANLSQGA
+366 DIQALLGSLSQGA
-379 AVGERD
+379 AMGERD
-385 LLLDQMAAQSQL
+385 FVLEQAATQSQL
-397 LRSALLLERLRI
+397 LRSALMLERLRI
-409 ESAKPDAQRECG
+409 ESAKPDAERESG

-428 MIEGVL
+428 LIEGTL

-447 ALLTTLLTRY
+447 ALLTNLLTRY

-465 VAEFDA
+465 VPEFDA

-477 EQLAKALDTLY
+477 ASLAKALDGLY
-488 AGTQLGDEAQRL
+488 ASTRLGEEAERL
-500 SRFTAAREGKALAAD
+500 SRFAAAREGRPLAHD
-515 PLIAVAGPLVAAQL
+515 PLIDLAGPLVAAQL
-529 RIENESKTREGEQLR
+529 RLEDQRKEREGEQLR

-567 ANRTLRISYG
+567 ANRTLRVSYG
-577 KVEALHPRDG
+577 RVEALSPRDA
-587 VTYSPVTTVAGIVEK
+587 VHFDPVTTVAGIVEK
-602 NTNAYPFDA
+602 NTNAFPFDA

-654 LNAKGE
+654 LNARGE

-682 YKRAVHVDMRYLRWL
+682 FKRAVHVDMRYLRWL

-712 VRPSKPVPGRRP
+712 V
-724 PLPGGCPL
+724 
-732 IPGRCPLSVGTDV
+732 
-745 PVPTNGRDP
+745 
-754 PDGPMVVTHRHDLP
+754 P
-768 ARPAVVIY
+768 AE